1 MPVFTSPE
9 PTHPLTQFT
18 PVPHAKQPSLTT
30 APPSGFT
37 GIGLQVKKQKNV
49 IIRNIKSASVVAA
62 NGDALTIDVS
72 QPQSPLFRDTS

>member
-9 PTHPLTQFT
+9 PTHLTQ
-18 PVPHAKQPSLTT
+18 
-30 APPSGFT
+30 PPPCPPRQVTVTDNSPLPLGFT

-49 IIRNIKSASVVAA
+49 IIRNIKSAAVVAA

-72 QPQSPLFRDTS
+72 QPQSPLLRDTS